1 MTNSERPI
9 NFKYCWVLLQDDHSQ
24 KRKVNQSSRET
35 LTGQP
40 IQHCE
45 WGSHSAGMWYPW
57 RAGVP
62 SISIPNPLTVSLIT
76 LLFYKSTHKGFV
88 CFYYLKGV
96 ELLSIE
102 KEHTGGSRYGSRGT
116 TSEARSITLHIF

>member
-1 MTNSERPI
+1 MI
-9 NFKYCWVLLQDDHSQ
+9 IVQKKKY
-24 KRKVNQSSRET
+24 VNQLSRET

-62 SISIPNPLTVSLIT
+62 SISIPTPLSVSLLT
-76 LLFYKSTHKGFV
+76 LLFYKSTHKKGLV
-88 CFYYLKGV
+88 RFYYSKGV
-96 ELLSIE
+96 KLLFIE
-102 KEHTGGSRYGSRGT
+102 KEHTGGSGYGFKS
-116 TSEARSITLHIF
+116 TLNIF